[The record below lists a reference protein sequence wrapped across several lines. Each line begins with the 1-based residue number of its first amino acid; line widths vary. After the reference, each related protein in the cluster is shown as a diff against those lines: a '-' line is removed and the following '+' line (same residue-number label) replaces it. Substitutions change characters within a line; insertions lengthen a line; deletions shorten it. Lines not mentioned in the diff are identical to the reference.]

1 MGGEDV
7 KLLGLWA
14 SPFPMRVSI
23 SLNLK
28 GIKYTSSEESLEAK
42 SELLLKSNPVYKKI
56 PVLIHKDRP
65 LCESLIIVQYIDD
78 VWAASGQSILPAD
91 PYDRAI
97 HRFWAKYFDE
107 QIIAT
112 TGAIIRMR
120 VKTEEEIAAAIAQM
134 KTVLEQLEEVF
145 EKCSKG
151 KSFFGGDSIQY
162 LDIALGSFWS
172 WIKVIELLIGSKI
185 LEEKKIPLLVRWGEK
200 FCAHDAVKDSM
211 QDVEKLLEYA
221 KRRQTFFE
229 NAPPAQ

>member
-1 MGGEDV
+1 MEGEDV

-97 HRFWAKYFDE
+97 HRFWAKYADE
-107 QIIAT
+107 QIFPSM
-112 TGAIIRMR
+112 GAILWA
-120 VKTEEEIAAAIAQM
+120 KTEEEIAAAISQM
-134 KTVLEQLEEVF
+134 KTVLEQLEEAF

-172 WIKVIELLIGSKI
+172 WIKVIELLTGSKI

-200 FCAHDAVKDSM
+200 YCAHDAVKDLM

-221 KRRQTFFE
+221 KRLQAFFK